1 MIRINFLTIKSTN
14 IVAITN
20 FILFITNALVQC
32 DLTHQFNV
40 NNNFQSVPTT
50 VKTFENDT
58 VLLPCNHNCKYE
70 RFVLLNCKLC
80 ILNQNNLI

>member
-1 MIRINFLTIKSTN
+1 MIRINFLTIKLTNVLVSTN
-14 IVAITN
+14 L
-20 FILFITNALVQC
+20 ILFLINALVQC

-70 RFVLLNCKLC
+70 
-80 ILNQNNLI
+80 

>member
-1 MIRINFLTIKSTN
+1 MIRINFGTIKPTN
-14 IVAITN
+14 IVALTN

-58 VLLPCNHNCKYE
+58 VLLPCNHNCKYM
-70 RFVLLNCKLC
+70 NDLC
-80 ILNQNNLI
+80 Y